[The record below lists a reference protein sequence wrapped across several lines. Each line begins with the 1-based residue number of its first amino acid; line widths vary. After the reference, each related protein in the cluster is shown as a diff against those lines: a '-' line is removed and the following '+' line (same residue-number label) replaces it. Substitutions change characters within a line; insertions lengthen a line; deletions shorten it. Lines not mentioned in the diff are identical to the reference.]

1 MAFKALGMGLP
12 LEVQSTRFDVA
23 EKTTFE
29 ELTSVQL
36 NSLRPE
42 NSVKPELSTLTVAI
56 QEGCQVRRRCSD
68 EAEKCSE

>member
-1 MAFKALGMGLP
+1 MIHPEWGVGENA
-12 LEVQSTRFDVA
+12 
-23 EKTTFE
+23 TFE

-36 NSLRPE
+36 NSLRFE

-56 QEGCQVRRRCSD
+56 QEGCQVRRRSGD